1 MLCYRWD
8 YFQVGDK
15 MVEDMDR
22 LEALK
27 IALTTWAT

>member
-1 MLCYRWD
+1 MLCYMWD

-15 MVEDMDR
+15 IVEDMDR

-27 IALTTWAT
+27 ITTWAT